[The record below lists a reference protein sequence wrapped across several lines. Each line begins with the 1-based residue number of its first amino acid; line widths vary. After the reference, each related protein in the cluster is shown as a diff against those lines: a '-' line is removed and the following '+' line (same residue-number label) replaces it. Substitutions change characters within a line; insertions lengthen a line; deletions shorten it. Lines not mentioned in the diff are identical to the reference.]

1 MTTTTIRLEDDLKA
15 RVAAAAEREGK
26 TAHAFILD
34 AIAQTVEQ
42 AELDEEFQRIAEER
56 WTQVLATGKTV
67 PWDHATAYLERERP
81 GDDRGSPPRASS
93 GPEPRAWHES
103 SSRPVPSMTSIAS
116 SITRPSPVIPQ
127 PPRNASTRSSSP
139 WTS

>member
-42 AELDEEFQRIAEER
+42 AELDEEFQRVAETR
-56 WTQVLATGKTV
+56 WTKVLATGKTV
-67 PWDHATAYLERERP
+67 PWEDAKTYLETRALGGRARKPAARRLRP
-81 GDDRGSPPRASS
+81 
-93 GPEPRAWHES
+93 
-103 SSRPVPSMTSIAS
+103 
-116 SITRPSPVIPQ
+116 
-127 PPRNASTRSSSP
+127 
-139 WTS
+139 